1 MMFREVG
8 PEDGSVGAIIK
19 VIGVG
24 GRGCF
29 SVNSMAENELL
40 GVELIAANTDLK
52 DLRAA
57 RAKTTLQLGPTA
69 AKGKGV
75 GMKPEL
81 GAKAAEES
89 IEEVKE
95 ILRGCDML
103 FIAAGLGGGTGTGAS
118 PIIAK
123 ASQEMGI
130 LTVAVV
136 GMPFKFEGAYKAR
149 LAQEGWE
156 KLREYTDAIIT
167 LPNDRCLSQKGK
179 ASIAEATGAM
189 GKDVLMQAVQA
200 ITDMVNLPGEFG
212 GLDFNDVSTTMKQ
225 MGKAVI
231 GVGRACGENR
241 VMEAAQRAIDNPL
254 MDDSR
259 IDGAKGLLLH
269 MRGNV
274 HDITLEHF
282 ERASDMIAA
291 QCYTE
296 VMSKFGISHDESL
309 GDDVIVSVVATGVGE
324 QTKAMGDVIIDPV
337 SAFGGGGIKRRLSP
351 ADPIIISEP
360 RTPPRG
366 QQVPSDFGDDKP
378 LSGPPKDRS
387 GSIKIEDDDAVAL
400 KFIRKVAN

>member
-1 MMFREVG
+1 MMFREAG

-29 SVNSMAENELL
+29 SVNAMAENELL

-57 RAKTTLQLGPTA
+57 KAKTTLQLGPKL

-89 IEEVKE
+89 IDDIKE
-95 ILRGCDML
+95 LLRGCDML
-103 FIAAGLGGGTGTGAS
+103 FITAGLGGGTGTGAS

-123 ASQEMGI
+123 VSQEMGI

-136 GMPFKFEGAYKAR
+136 GMPFFIEGNFKAK
-149 LAQEGWE
+149 LAEEGRKE
-156 KLREYTDAIIT
+156 LSQYTDAIIT

-179 ASIAEATGAM
+179 ASILDATGAM

-200 ITDMVNLPGEFG
+200 ITDMVNLPGEYG
-212 GLDFNDVSTTMKQ
+212 GLDFNDVSTTMKDK
-225 MGKAVI
+225 GKAVI
-231 GVGRACGENR
+231 GVGRASGENR
-241 VMEAAQRAIDNPL
+241 VMEAAQKAIDNPL

-269 MRGNV
+269 LRGNG
-274 HDITLEHF
+274 HDITF
-282 ERASDMIAA
+282 ENFAAAAEMITK
-291 QCYTE
+291 QCDQE
-296 VMSKFGISHDESL
+296 VVFKFGISHDESL
-309 GDDVIVSVVATGVGE
+309 GADAIVSVVATGVGE
-324 QTKAMGDVIIDPV
+324 QTNVKKDLPKKPPFPGPV
-337 SAFGGGGIKRRLSP
+337 PG
-351 ADPIIISEP
+351 PIILSEP
-360 RTPPRG
+360 RTPPKG

-387 GSIKIEDDDAVAL
+387 VSIKIENDDAVAPKL
-400 KFIRKVAN
+400 LRKVAN

>member
-1 MMFREVG
+1 MMFREAG

-52 DLRAA
+52 DLRTAK
-57 RAKTTLQLGPTA
+57 AKTTLQLGPTA
-69 AKGKGV
+69 ARGKGV
-75 GMKPEL
+75 GMKPDL

-89 IEEVKE
+89 IEEIKE

-118 PIIAK
+118 PVIAK

-136 GMPFKFEGAYKAR
+136 GMPFKFEGAFKAR

-200 ITDMVNLPGEFG
+200 ITDMVNLLGEFG

-231 GVGRACGENR
+231 GVGRASGENR
-241 VMEAAQRAIDNPL
+241 VMEAAQKAIDNPL

-274 HDITLEHF
+274 HDISLEHF
-282 ERASDMIAA
+282 ERASDMIAS
-291 QCYTE
+291 QCDSD

-309 GDDVIVSVVATGVGE
+309 GGDVIVSVVATGVGE
-324 QTKAMGDVIIDPV
+324 QTNVTKDLSKKPPFPSPV
-337 SAFGGGGIKRRLSP
+337 VQG
-351 ADPIIISEP
+351 PIIISEP
-360 RTPPRG
+360 RMPPRG

-387 GSIKIEDDDAVAL
+387 AGIKIEDDDAVML

>member
-1 MMFREVG
+1 MFREAG
-8 PEDGSVGAIIK
+8 PEDNSVGAIIK

-57 RAKTTLQLGPTA
+57 KVKTALQLGPTL

-75 GMKPEL
+75 GMKPGL
-81 GAKAAEES
+81 GARAAEES
-89 IEEVKE
+89 IDEIKE
-95 ILRGCDML
+95 LLRGCDML
-103 FIAAGLGGGTGTGAS
+103 FIAAGLGGGTGTGAA

-123 ASQEMGI
+123 TSQDMDI

-136 GMPFKFEGAYKAR
+136 GMPFFIEGKFKNN
-149 LAQEGWE
+149 LAEQGWE
-156 KLREYTDAIIT
+156 ELSQYTDAIIT
-167 LPNDRCLSQKGK
+167 LPNDRCLSQKGRE
-179 ASIAEATGAM
+179 SILSATGAM

-212 GLDFNDVSTTMKQ
+212 GLDFNDVSSTMKK

-231 GVGRACGENR
+231 GVGRASGDNR

-269 MRGNV
+269 LRGDSNN
-274 HDITLEHF
+274 ITF
-282 ERASDMIAA
+282 ENFAAAAEMITK
-291 QCYTE
+291 QCDQD
-296 VMSKFGISHDESL
+296 VVFKFGISHDESL
-309 GDDVIVSVVATGVGE
+309 GEDVVVSVVATGVGE
-324 QTKAMGDVIIDPV
+324 QTNVKPQQDGGRVRAPVIDPIMTI
-337 SAFGGGGIKRRLSP
+337 AK
-351 ADPIIISEP
+351 P
-360 RTPPRG
+360 RVPPKG
-366 QQVPSDFGDDKP
+366 PQIPSNFDENRP
-378 LSGPPKDRS
+378 LSGSPSRS
-387 GSIKIEDDDAVAL
+387 GDIKIEDDDAVRPR
-400 KFIRKVAN
+400 FFMKVAN

>member
-1 MMFREVG
+1 MFREAG
-8 PEDGSVGAIIK
+8 PADENIGAIIK

-29 SVNSMAENELL
+29 SVNSMAENELP

-57 RAKTTLQLGPTA
+57 KTKVTLQLGPTL

-89 IEEVKE
+89 IDEIKE
-95 ILRGCDML
+95 LLRGCDML
-103 FIAAGLGGGTGTGAS
+103 FIAAGLGGGTGTGAA
-118 PIIAK
+118 PVIAK

-149 LAQEGWE
+149 LADEGR
-156 KLREYTDAIIT
+156 KNLRQYTDAIIT

-179 ASIAEATGAM
+179 ASIADATGAM

-212 GLDFNDVSTTMKQ
+212 GLDFNDVSTTMKG

-231 GVGRACGENR
+231 GVGRASGDNR
-241 VMEAAQRAIDNPL
+241 VMEAAQKAIDNPL

-274 HDITLEHF
+274 HDIDLEQF
-282 ERASDMIAA
+282 ATASDMIAA
-291 QCYTE
+291 QCDTE
-296 VMSKFGISHDESL
+296 VVSKFGISHDEPL
-309 GDDVIVSVVATGVGE
+309 GEDVVVSVVATGVGE
-324 QTKAMGDVIIDPV
+324 QTNVAKDPL
-337 SAFGGGGIKRRLSP
+337 SSTGNGLRKPFGVPG
-351 ADPIIISEP
+351 PIIFSQP
-360 RTPPRG
+360 RTPPQG
-366 QQVPSDFGDDKP
+366 PQISSIFGDEKP
-378 LSGPPKDRS
+378 LSGPAKDRA
-387 GSIKIEDDDAVAL
+387 SISIPQDDPVEMRNFVRKI
-400 KFIRKVAN
+400 AN